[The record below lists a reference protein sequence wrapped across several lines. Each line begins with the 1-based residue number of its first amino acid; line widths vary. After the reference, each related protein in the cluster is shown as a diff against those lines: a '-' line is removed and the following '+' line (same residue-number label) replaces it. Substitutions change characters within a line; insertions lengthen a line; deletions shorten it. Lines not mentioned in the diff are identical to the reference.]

1 MHAFISRVV
10 SILKKVVPTPL
21 VRAFNR
27 PYHFFIT
34 LMVALFTGF
43 PARSMTVIGV
53 TGTKGK
59 STVSDMLFAIL
70 SHAGHKTALASTI
83 RFAVGNDST
92 PNQFKMTMQGRGY
105 LQEFLHNAKKKG
117 ATHAVVEITSE
128 GTRQFRNAFLFLD
141 GLIVTNISKEHIE
154 SHGSFENYIAAKRS
168 IVRTLETSPK
178 KNRAL
183 VSNTDNEHTKKFL
196 TAHVPHAIPFSE
208 SELENLRTSDTETSF
223 TYRGVSFSIPLAGA
237 FNALN
242 ALSAI
247 KTTEHLGI
255 SPQVSQEAL
264 RTLPQV
270 RGRVEPVEMGQS
282 FKVIVDYAHTPDSLE
297 ALYGAYPNVRKIC
310 VLGNTGGGRD
320 TWKRPLMGS
329 IADKHCDTVI
339 LTNEDPYDEDP
350 EKIVNDMTPDM
361 KRVPTIVMDRRE
373 AIHHALTL
381 AKENDVVLIS
391 GKGTDPFIM
400 EANGKKTPW
409 DDATVVRE
417 ELAQLGFAK

>member
-1 MHAFISRVV
+1 MHSLISHVV
-10 SILKKVVPTPL
+10 SILKKVVPAPL
-21 VRAFNR
+21 VRALNR
-27 PYHFFIT
+27 PYHFFLT
-34 LMVALFTGF
+34 LAVAMLSGF

-70 SHAGHKTALASTI
+70 SHAGYKTALASTI
-83 RFAVGNDST
+83 RFAVGNDSI

-196 TAHVPHAIPFSE
+196 TAHVPRAIPFSE
-208 SELENLRTSDTETSF
+208 SELENLHASDTETSF
-223 TYRGVSFSIPLAGA
+223 TYQDVSFSIPLAGA

-247 KTTEHLGI
+247 KVAEHLG
-255 SPQVSQEAL
+255 VSLEIAREAL
-264 RTLPQV
+264 RALPQV
-270 RGRVEPVEMGQS
+270 RGRVEPIEAGQP

-373 AIHHALTL
+373 AIHRALTL
-381 AKENDVVLIS
+381 AKETDVVLIS